1 MQHTL
6 SQRGRT
12 QYMDIKMPH
21 EHNTFRFDY
30 SALDSVFAGQSVIE
44 ALPAMVKQRQA
55 SSILIVAS
63 ASLAKLCNDFAELKA
78 AILAI
83 GNNLQVEVFSG
94 IRAHTP
100 REDVLTGLAI
110 ARGINADLLV
120 SIGGGS
126 IIDAC
131 KVIQLAL
138 DQNVTSNDELI
149 QYAQG
154 SRGRGSRAGDTSY
167 FAKPS
172 IIRQIA
178 VPTTLSG
185 AEFSNNAGVLDT
197 QHSAKEGYKGPEL
210 CPSAIIYDPQ
220 LALLTPEWLWFSTAI
235 RSLDHAVEGYCS
247 RECNPYVASQLL
259 AGLSRLATSLPQAYG
274 DQASTS
280 ARLCNQTGV
289 WLACC
294 GLGTIS
300 HGASHGIGYILG
312 SLCGLPHGITSCLML
327 PAVLEWNVFINA
339 GKQLEISNAL
349 GTPNTPTYTTLKQ
362 LISGLG
368 LPTSLQ
374 AVGVERRQLQEIAEL
389 ACLHPVVKSNPR
401 PITCADHVM
410 EILQLA
416 W

>member
-1 MQHTL
+1 MPKQHQTL
-6 SQRGRT
+6 
-12 QYMDIKMPH
+12 
-21 EHNTFRFDY
+21 RFDY
-30 SALDSVFAGQSVIE
+30 SALDSVLAGHSVIE
-44 ALPAMVKQRQA
+44 ALPALIQQRQA

-63 ASLAKLCNDFAELKA
+63 ATLAKQCEDFAELKA
-78 AILAI
+78 AILAS
-83 GNNLQVEVFSG
+83 GENRQVEVFSG

-100 REDVLTGLAI
+100 REDVLAGVAK
-110 ARGINADLLV
+110 ARSMNADLLV

-126 IIDAC
+126 IIDGC
-131 KVIQLAL
+131 KVIQLAI
-138 DQNVTSNDELI
+138 DQNVFSNDELI

-154 SRGRGSRAGDTSY
+154 SRGRGSRAGDASY
-167 FAKPS
+167 FSKPS
-172 IIRQIA
+172 KIRQIA

-197 QHSAKEGYKGPEL
+197 QYSAKEGYKGPEL

-220 LALLTPEWLWFSTAI
+220 LALLTPQWLWFSTAI

-247 RECNPYVASQLL
+247 QDCHPYVGSQLL
-259 AGLSRLATSLPQAYG
+259 AGLSLLATSLPQAHSN
-274 DQASTS
+274 QASTVP
-280 ARLCNQTGV
+280 RLSNQTGV

-327 PAVLEWNVFINA
+327 PAVLEWNVVINET
-339 GKQLEISNAL
+339 KQLDIANAL
-349 GTPNTPTYTTLKQ
+349 GSAYIPAYTAIKQ
-362 LISGLG
+362 LISSLG

-374 AVGVERRQLQEIAEL
+374 AAGVERAQLQEIAER
-389 ACLHPVVKSNPR
+389 AAIHPVVKNNPR

-410 EILQLA
+410 EILELA